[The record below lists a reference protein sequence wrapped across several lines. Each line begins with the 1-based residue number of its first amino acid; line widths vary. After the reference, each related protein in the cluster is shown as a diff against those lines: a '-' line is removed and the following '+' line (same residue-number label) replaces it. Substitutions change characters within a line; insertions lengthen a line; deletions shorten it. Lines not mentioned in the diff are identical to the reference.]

1 MKKFAISL
9 LLVVL
14 FPFAGWSFIATALVG
29 LLGLIGAG
37 AIGLGVANETFVY
50 HARSMLQEH
59 EREIEAYVNGHP
71 KLASPSVAFINIDDY
86 PETRDALGI
95 QPDEKGPF
103 AMLLEPYT
111 FYDLDG
117 SAVTIPAG
125 MVFDG
130 ASVPDLAHYFIMGTS
145 FDPTLLAPG
154 LIHDYMYRNPDKY
167 DKDYADMMI
176 FVNAYLSRS
185 PNPAEIWEGL
195 YFGGGKAYDG
205 HVARQREG
213 QYMIFTDGYYK
224 DNLDRYDQL
233 HDRWTH
239 GQLFDREGAT
249 ISNQTW
255 GLFIRD
261 GGEDE
266 GIDGGEDTGSV
277 DLPGVDRPPEDLSD
291 IADVIGDVVVEELGF
306 DSFVGPELPH
316 RRILFLFSGDL
327 PSMKD
332 AKQTVEGFVDLLNGD
347 GDTLIG
353 EGWDEAKKFLYSTKD
368 EFENLRGVL

>member
-9 LLVVL
+9 SLVVL
-14 FPFAGWSFIATALVG
+14 FPFAGWSFIVTALVG

-59 EREIEAYVNGHP
+59 EREIEVYVNDHP

-255 GLFIRD
+255 GFFIRN
-261 GGEDE
+261 GGE
-266 GIDGGEDTGSV
+266 GADGGEDTGSV
-277 DLPGVDRPPEDLSD
+277 DSPGEDHQSEGFPD
-291 IADVIGDVVVEELGF
+291 ITEVIGDVVVEELNL
-306 DSFVGPELPH
+306 DSLDGPDLAH
-316 RRILFLFSGDL
+316 RRALFLFSGDY
-327 PSMKD
+327 PSLQD
-332 AKQTVEGFVDLLNGD
+332 LKQ
-347 GDTLIG
+347 IG
-353 EGWDEAKKFLYSTKD
+353 ETAVDALTGEDL
-368 EFENLRGVL
+368 GVLGENITEVGKFIQSLVPAFKKVKGSL